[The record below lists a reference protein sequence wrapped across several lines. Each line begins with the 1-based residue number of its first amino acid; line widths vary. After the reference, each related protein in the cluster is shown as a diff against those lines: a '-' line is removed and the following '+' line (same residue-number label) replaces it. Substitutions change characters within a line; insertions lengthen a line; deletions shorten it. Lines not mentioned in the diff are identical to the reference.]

1 MQWPRHMLP
10 ALHSRKSRSVPPPD
24 GVCTPGLAAA
34 ATRVRNVG
42 GSHRSTLEGKV
53 RKEAGQPGPAL
64 AQGTQTQGALVS
76 RKHSTA
82 PSHSLARSNLLPRPQ
97 QPHPAHPAAMNSE
110 QRAGRSHGER
120 PGWQTGRL
128 RAAASPGHVCLA
140 QTCVLRSPDP
150 HQLMNR
156 QVQAVSSCHTVARP
170 STRLCSRPPPLC
182 QQVPSTMGELGTHR
196 GAVGSDPTGSCPR
209 RKEGLIAGGT
219 WPWEQDKGPVS
230 KSGRASLR
238 REFGELYL
246 RVEDEVWGQDP
257 SSAVGADSPS
267 SLS

>member
-53 RKEAGQPGPAL
+53 RKEAGRPGPAL
-64 AQGTQTQGALVS
+64 AGGTQTQGASVS

-128 RAAASPGHVCLA
+128 RAAAFPRSRLLGPDLRPEKPGPSPAHEQASSGGQLLPHCGPSINTTVFKTPSFMSA
-140 QTCVLRSPDP
+140 SPQHYGGAGDT
-150 HQLMNR
+150 QG
-156 QVQAVSSCHTVARP
+156 SG
-170 STRLCSRPPPLC
+170 
-182 QQVPSTMGELGTHR
+182 GE
-196 GAVGSDPTGSCPR
+196 
-209 RKEGLIAGGT
+209 
-219 WPWEQDKGPVS
+219 
-230 KSGRASLR
+230 
-238 REFGELYL
+238 
-246 RVEDEVWGQDP
+246 
-257 SSAVGADSPS
+257 
-267 SLS
+267 